1 MKMSMKCRYGLRA
14 LVDLALFSDQGHVA
28 LHEIAKRQDIS
39 LKYLEQDF
47 SILRRAGIVKSVKGA
62 QGGYHLSRPPSDI
75 SLSEIIAVL
84 EGDTLL
90 IDVDEPEQTDI
101 RAFLVQHVW
110 LEVNERVRD
119 FLLSMHL
126 SDLTDEYKE
135 QQFGEGMFFI

>member
-14 LVDLALFSDQGHVA
+14 LVDLAVFSEHGHVA

-75 SLSEIIAVL
+75 CLSEIIAVL
-84 EGDTLL
+84 EGDVLL

-101 RAFLVQHVW
+101 RSFLVQHVW
-110 LEVNERVRD
+110 LEVNLRVRG
-119 FLLSMHL
+119 FLQSVHL
-126 SDLTDEYKE
+126 SDLADEYKE
-135 QQFGEGMFFI
+135 QQFGEEMFFI